1 MADNYFSLRSLFLSI
16 LCAKLL
22 FISSC
27 SCNNNPAPPNPGV
40 QKPVIATPAFNA
52 DSAYEYIRAQ
62 VAFGPRVP
70 NTKPHVQ
77 CGDYLA
83 ETLKRFSD
91 TVIVQAAVV
100 SAFDNTPLQM
110 RNIIASFNPELKN
123 RILICAHWDTRPFA
137 DRDSVNRDKPI
148 DGANDGAS
156 GTGIILELARQI
168 HSSSLEAGIDLILFD
183 AEDYGQPDYS
193 PLPKKND
200 TYCLGSQYWCKN
212 PHVQGY
218 YASAGILLDMAGAAH
233 ATFLK
238 EGTSMEYAPEI
249 MNSVWATAARLGY
262 AGYFPQHLVKPIID
276 DHFYINVMK
285 GIPTIDII
293 HLDESTPFGFFPH
306 HHTHGDNM
314 SIIDR
319 NTLKAVGQTVLEFI
333 FNRAQV

>member
-1 MADNYFSLRSLFLSI
+1 V
-16 LCAKLL
+16 KLL
-22 FISSC
+22 FLSSC
-27 SCNNNPAPPNPGV
+27 SCNNEPSPHNNFV
-40 QKPVIATPAFNA
+40 QKPVIPTPGFIA
-52 DSAYEYIRAQ
+52 DSAYEYVRIQ

-70 NTKPHVQ
+70 NTKPHIQ
-77 CGDYLA
+77 CGDYLI

-91 TVIVQAAVV
+91 TVIVQSAVV
-100 SAFDNTPLQM
+100 NAFNNTPLQI
-110 RNIIASFNPELKN
+110 RNIIASYNPGLKN

-156 GTGIILELARQI
+156 GVGVILEIARQL
-168 HSSSLEAGIDLILFD
+168 HSSSPDAGIDLLLFD
-183 AEDYGQPDYS
+183 AEDYGQPDDS

-200 TYCLGSQYWCKN
+200 SYCLGSQYWSRN
-212 PHVQGY
+212 LHVPGY
-218 YASAGILLDMAGAAH
+218 YASAAILLDMVGAAN

-249 MNSVWATAARLGY
+249 MNTVWATAARLGY
-262 AGYFPQHLVKPIID
+262 SGYFLQHPVKPIVD
-276 DHFYINVMK
+276 DHFYINHLT
-285 GIPTIDII
+285 GIPAIDII
-293 HLDESTPFGFFPH
+293 HLDETTPFGFFPH